1 MIGKSVARDNKSKT
15 KKPGTVKKIIKSPFP
30 EEPQKAEIA
39 IEDADD
45 LYREIRVE
53 NTLEN
58 EKGKKVKMKQGAQV
72 DVTIEADDKDT
83 IPKNESA

>member
-1 MIGKSVARDNKSKT
+1 VTKKPKT

-30 EEPQKAEIA
+30 EEPEKAEIA

-72 DVTIEADDKDT
+72 DVTIEADAEDT
-83 IPKNESA
+83 TPKNESA